1 VKLLVAIPAL
11 DEEAS
16 IGSTIE
22 AVLTARE
29 GILADGVVS
38 EVCVTVVSDGST
50 DRTVEIARR
59 YEPAIELIVFP
70 RNRGYGAAIKEA
82 WRRSDAELLGFLD
95 ADGTCDPRVFTAL
108 CRAVAERDADVV
120 LGDRMG
126 ATSRMPALRRLG
138 NRLFAGLLSVLAG
151 APVRDSASGM
161 RVVRRG
167 AAGQLMPLP
176 DGLHFTPAMSAR
188 ALLAGD
194 LQLVEVPMPYA
205 ERAGESKLSV
215 VRDGFRFLRAILD
228 ATLLYR
234 PARLLEPLAVATA
247 AAAVLLMATPLLA
260 YLRERAVADWMI
272 YRFLVSQLLGT
283 LAFLLLGANYLSGRI
298 VGLWRGKPARP
309 SPLARGFAWL
319 LRGAPG
325 WTLVAA
331 LLVAAFALVAHGLW
345 ELFATGHVVLHW
357 SRFVAMAFLAQ
368 IAALTLLFK
377 GIGYGLDLVAREQRP
392 GGRW

>member
-1 VKLLVAIPAL
+1 
-11 DEEAS
+11 
-16 IGSTIE
+16 
-22 AVLTARE
+22 
-29 GILADGVVS
+29 
-38 EVCVTVVSDGST
+38 
-50 DRTVEIARR
+50 
-59 YEPAIELIVFP
+59 
-70 RNRGYGAAIKEA
+70 
-82 WRRSDAELLGFLD
+82 
-95 ADGTCDPRVFTAL
+95 
-108 CRAVAERDADVV
+108 
-120 LGDRMG
+120 
-126 ATSRMPALRRLG
+126 
-138 NRLFAGLLSVLAG
+138 
-151 APVRDSASGM
+151 
-161 RVVRRG
+161 
-167 AAGQLMPLP
+167 
-176 DGLHFTPAMSAR
+176 MSAR